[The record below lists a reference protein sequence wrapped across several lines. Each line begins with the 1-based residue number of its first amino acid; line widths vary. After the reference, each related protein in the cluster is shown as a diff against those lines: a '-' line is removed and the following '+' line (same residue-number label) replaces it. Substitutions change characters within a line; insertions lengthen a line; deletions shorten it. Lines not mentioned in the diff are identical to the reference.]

1 MNIFL
6 KAIIGAILDRLTRF
20 IDTWL
25 YGAAKKAEGR
35 AEAALE
41 GAIIRDKQ
49 EAEAKVAGDEAKKD
63 HAMKPDDSAF
73 DSEFRRD

>member
-49 EAEAKVAGDEAKKD
+49 EAEAKAAGEAAKKA
-63 HAMKPDDSAF
+63 HALNDNDSAF
-73 DSEFRRD
+73 DQEYRRD

>member
-25 YGAAKKAEGR
+25 YGTVKRAEGR
-35 AEAALE
+35 AEAVAE

-49 EAEAKVAGDEAKKD
+49 EAEAKAVGEAARKD
-63 HAMKPDDSAF
+63 HVMNDNDSAF
-73 DSEFRRD
+73 DQDFRRD